1 MNKRQDFIGLGA
13 AIRYDK
19 GQVLLALSK
28 PLRGSF
34 SMEIGELL
42 ALHEGL
48 ILAKQHVVNGC
59 WAEADAVN
67 VVAAVNNCE
76 PTNGVAGFLI
86 DDVNALFADVQVFKC
101 QDILRNENSFTH
113 NLTLVDV
120 YSKKIQLWQDIC
132 FRDLLNVLS

>member
-1 MNKRQDFIGLGA
+1 MEFPATDEAATSFLTPVRVQTRIRKR
-13 AIRYDK
+13 
-19 GQVLLALSK
+19 LAK
-28 PLRGSF
+28 KYKTPR
-34 SMEIGELL
+34 ELL